1 VICGEQEWPD
11 LDLRVDDHPDPLAEL
26 ERLERVSRELFVP
39 FRQLV
44 PNHRDPVGLTDRD
57 AIESEI
63 ARALAAEV
71 SP

>member
-26 ERLERVSRELFVP
+26 ERLERVSREFFVP

-44 PNHRDPVGLTDRD
+44 PHRRDPVGLTDRD
-57 AIESEI
+57 VIESEI

>member
-1 VICGEQEWPD
+1 MRCVGAAQARPRRPFGH
-11 LDLRVDDHPDPLAEL
+11 LVPSFSVLAL
-26 ERLERVSRELFVP
+26 P